1 MKNNNRNKFKQG
13 VYKPVNIEK
22 YIGKKLPIFRSGW
35 ELKFFKWAD
44 CNENILKWGSENVI
58 IPYLSPLDNKVHR
71 YFVDNFIIFKDRN
84 GNNNKFLI
92 EIKPSKQTKRPVR
105 SKKKKS
111 STMLYEQK
119 TYCLLSKI
127 PLTNAFGNDG
137 SATQSIAT
145 NLKCFTLLTPSVPDS
160 GIN

>member
-13 VYKPVNIEK
+13 IYKPVHIEK
-22 YIGKKLPIFRSGW
+22 YIGKKLPVFRSGW

-58 IPYLSPLDNKVHR
+58 IPYLNPLDNKVHR

-84 GNNNKFLI
+84 GDSNKFLI

-105 SKKKKS
+105 SKNKKS

-119 TYCLLSKI
+119 TYVTNIAKWKAAKQWASKKGYKFLI
-127 PLTNAFGNDG
+127 VTEKELNM
-137 SATQSIAT
+137 
-145 NLKCFTLLTPSVPDS
+145 KWK
-160 GIN
+160 

>member
-1 MKNNNRNKFKQG
+1 LKNNNRNKFKQG

-119 TYCLLSKI
+119 TYVVNVAKWKAAKQWADKKGYKFLIVTEKELNCGWK
-127 PLTNAFGNDG
+127 
-137 SATQSIAT
+137 
-145 NLKCFTLLTPSVPDS
+145 
-160 GIN
+160 

>member
-1 MKNNNRNKFKQG
+1 LKNNNRNKFKQG

-119 TYCLLSKI
+119 TYVVNVAKWKAAKNGLIKKVINFLIVTEKELNI
-127 PLTNAFGNDG
+127 NGNK
-137 SATQSIAT
+137 
-145 NLKCFTLLTPSVPDS
+145 LKSYK
-160 GIN
+160 

>member
-1 MKNNNRNKFKQG
+1 MHRTSAGHRSSPVFRDRNR
-13 VYKPVNIEK
+13 VP
-22 YIGKKLPIFRSGW
+22 GKKLPVFRSGW

-58 IPYLSPLDNKVHR
+58 IPYLNPLDNKVHR

-84 GNNNKFLI
+84 GDSNKFLI

-105 SKKKKS
+105 SKNKKS

-119 TYCLLSKI
+119 TYVTNIAKWKAAKQWASKKGYKFLI
-127 PLTNAFGNDG
+127 VTEKELNM
-137 SATQSIAT
+137 
-145 NLKCFTLLTPSVPDS
+145 KWK
-160 GIN
+160 

>member
-119 TYCLLSKI
+119 TY
-127 PLTNAFGNDG
+127 
-137 SATQSIAT
+137 
-145 NLKCFTLLTPSVPDS
+145 V
-160 GIN
+160 INVAKWKAAQEWADKKGYKFLIVTEKELNCGWK

>member
-1 MKNNNRNKFKQG
+1 LKNNNRNKFKQG

-119 TYCLLSKI
+119 TY
-127 PLTNAFGNDG
+127 
-137 SATQSIAT
+137 
-145 NLKCFTLLTPSVPDS
+145 V
-160 GIN
+160 INVAKWKAAQEWADKKGYKFLIVTEKELNCGWK

>member
-84 GNNNKFLI
+84 GNNNRFLI

-119 TYCLLSKI
+119 TY
-127 PLTNAFGNDG
+127 
-137 SATQSIAT
+137 
-145 NLKCFTLLTPSVPDS
+145 V
-160 GIN
+160 INVAKWKAAQEWADKKGYKFLIVTEKELNCGWK

>member
-35 ELKFFKWAD
+35 ELKCFKWAD

-119 TYCLLSKI
+119 TY
-127 PLTNAFGNDG
+127 
-137 SATQSIAT
+137 
-145 NLKCFTLLTPSVPDS
+145 V
-160 GIN
+160 INVAKWKAAQEWADKKGYKFLIVTEKELNCGWK

>member
-1 MKNNNRNKFKQG
+1 M
-13 VYKPVNIEK
+13 
-22 YIGKKLPIFRSGW
+22 
-35 ELKFFKWAD
+35 
-44 CNENILKWGSENVI
+44 
-58 IPYLSPLDNKVHR
+58 SPLDNKVHR

-119 TYCLLSKI
+119 TY
-127 PLTNAFGNDG
+127 
-137 SATQSIAT
+137 
-145 NLKCFTLLTPSVPDS
+145 V
-160 GIN
+160 INVAKWKAAREYCKKRGYQFLIITEKELFNR

>member
-119 TYCLLSKI
+119 TYVVNVAKWKAAQEWADKKGYKFLIVTEKELNCGWK
-127 PLTNAFGNDG
+127 
-137 SATQSIAT
+137 
-145 NLKCFTLLTPSVPDS
+145 
-160 GIN
+160 